1 MSALSPAKP
10 ELLAPAGDWECARAA
25 AANGA
30 DAIYF
35 GLERFNARLRA
46 QNFTETDLPALMEFL
61 HARGMRGYVTLNT
74 LVFPAELPA
83 AGEMLALLHRC
94 RVDAAIIQDL
104 GVARLAR
111 EVAPDVEIHASTQM
125 SLTSPEGLRF
135 ARKLGVTRAV
145 LARELSLRE
154 LAKFRSAAETEE
166 LPEIEV
172 FVHGALCVA
181 YSGQCLT
188 SEALGQRSANR
199 GECAQACRLPYEMLV
214 DGVPRPLGDQ
224 RYLLSPQDLAAVRE
238 IPELTRLGVSC
249 FKVEGRLKAP
259 EYVAAVCQAY
269 RRAIDEAWNAWKAD
283 GFTPAP
289 RPPHEPTA
297 AETMALEMT
306 FSRGLFPGWM
316 HGVNHQELVH
326 GRFGKKRGPLA
337 GVIARSGP
345 DHVELREVP
354 LVPLLPGDGVVF
366 EVSGGDTD
374 KEQGGRLYEVRA
386 NGRRLFFER
395 GKIDFAAIPPGAR
408 VWKTSD
414 PRLDARLRASFAKD
428 PPPRRRPVAVRA
440 MGRAGEPLRLECEGV
455 IVESELPLADAVS
468 RPLTAESLRTQLD
481 RLGGTAYALGALA
494 FALEGE
500 LILPPSEINRLRRA
514 LVAALDGRARPASVV
529 AAPDP
534 RVALEGLLLS
544 GSPSHGTYRT
554 HESYATHG
562 TASDS
567 QLAVLCRT
575 MPQLEAALAAGVRT
589 LYADFEDI
597 RRGKDAVALVRAF
610 APAANDSRFTIHD
623 SPPPP
628 PRLLLATPRIQKAG
642 EQGFFKVIEN
652 ARPDGV
658 LVRNLGALDYF
669 AGSKLELVGDF
680 SLNVAN
686 ALAASLLRDA
696 GLARLCVSY
705 DLNAE
710 QVLDLLRS
718 APPEWF
724 ELTLHQHLPMFHME
738 HCVFAAFLSKG
749 KDHTDCGRPCDRH
762 QVALRD
768 RVGMAHPV
776 LADVG
781 CRNTVY
787 HGRAQSG
794 ARFAGEFRAA
804 GARHFRVELLNED
817 AAQTTQVIAG
827 YRDLLA
833 GRADGTALARRL
845 RAADQLGVTSGTLTV
860 LG

>member
-83 AGEMLALLHRC
+83 AGEMLALLQRC

-154 LAKFRSAAETEE
+154 LAKFRSAADAEE
-166 LPEIEV
+166 LPETEV

-214 DGVPRPLGDQ
+214 DGVLRPLGDR

-249 FKVEGRLKAP
+249 FKIEGRLKAP

-269 RRAIDEAWNAWKAD
+269 RRAIDEAWRAWEAD

-337 GVIARSGP
+337 GVVVRSGS
-345 DHVELREVP
+345 DHVELRDAP

-374 KEQGGRLYEVRA
+374 KEQGGRLYELRA
-386 NGRRLFFER
+386 DGRRLFFER
-395 GKIDFAAIPPGAR
+395 GKIDFGAIPPGAR

-428 PPPRRRPVAVRA
+428 PPPRRRSVAVRA
-440 MGRAGEPLRLECEGV
+440 TGCASAPLRLECEG
-455 IVESELPLADAVS
+455 IVAESELPLAAAVS
-468 RPLTAESLRTQLD
+468 RPLTAETLRAQLD
-481 RLGGTAYALGALA
+481 RLGGTAYALGSLD

-514 LVAALDGRARPASVV
+514 LVAALDGRARPAAVV
-529 AAPDP
+529 AAPHP
-534 RVALEGLLLS
+534 RAALEGLL
-544 GSPSHGTYRT
+544 PSHGTYT
-554 HESYATHG
+554 THG
-562 TASDS
+562 TASDP

-575 MPQLEAALAAGVRT
+575 LSQLEAALAAGVQI

-610 APAANDSRFTIHD
+610 
-623 SPPPP
+623 SPPERGPLPSSIFHPLGSP

-652 ARPDGV
+652 ACPDGV
-658 LVRNLGALDYF
+658 LVRNVGALDYF
-669 AGSKLELVGDF
+669 AGSGLELVGDF

-696 GLARLCVSY
+696 GLTRLCVSY

-749 KDHTDCGRPCDRH
+749 KDHTDCGRPCDHHR
-762 QVALRD
+762 VALRD

-817 AAQTTQVIAG
+817 AAQTAQVIAG

-833 GRADGTALARRL
+833 GRADGPALARRL